1 MHNISLSHQPKI
13 PLALNVKPK
22 ERDVSHYLLPYKLH
36 LMLYRGFEVNIL
48 KMVTCEEVRIKYVR
62 SLHDFPTL
70 YPCLI

>member
-22 ERDVSHYLLPYKLH
+22 ERDVSDYLLPYKLH

-48 KMVTCEEVRIKYVR
+48 NMITCEEGV
-62 SLHDFPTL
+62 H
-70 YPCLI
+70 